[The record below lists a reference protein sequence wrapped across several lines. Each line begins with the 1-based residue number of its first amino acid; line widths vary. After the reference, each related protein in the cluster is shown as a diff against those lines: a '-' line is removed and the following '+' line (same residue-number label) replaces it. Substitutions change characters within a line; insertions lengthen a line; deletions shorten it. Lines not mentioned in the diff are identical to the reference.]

1 MPALELIV
9 LGAIWGA
16 SFLFMR
22 VGTPEFGPLPL
33 ILVRVG
39 VACLVLLP
47 VMAQAAA
54 RQQVRKN
61 WWALL
66 VVGATNSALPFCLFA
81 WSTLYL
87 NAGMDAILNA
97 TTPLWG
103 ALIAYVWLKTPLTR
117 DQSLGMLLGVTGVII
132 LAWPTVQHG
141 QASTLPAML
150 AVLLAT
156 ASYGFSGHYSRR
168 HLGDVSPYVNAWG
181 SQFFATL
188 LLALPALWLWPQ
200 HAPDT
205 HAWAAVLTLG
215 LLCTGL
221 AYVIF
226 FRLIRARGAAFAIS
240 VTFLIPLFGVTW
252 GALFLAEP
260 VGFELVI
267 GGAVILVGIAMT
279 TGKLKLLPQR
289 WATA

>member
-1 MPALELIV
+1 MPVAELIL

-22 VGTPEFGPLPL
+22 IGTPEFGPFPL
-33 ILVRVG
+33 ILMRVG

-47 VMAQAAA
+47 VMAKASA
-54 RQQVRKN
+54 RQQVRAH
-61 WWALL
+61 WPHLLL
-66 VVGATNSALPFCLFA
+66 VGFTNSAVPFCLFA

-87 NAGMDAILNA
+87 NAGMDSILNA

-103 ALIAYVWLKTPLTR
+103 ALLAWAWLKTPLTR
-117 DQSLGMLLGVTGVII
+117 DQSLGMLLGVVGVMV

-156 ASYGFSGHYSRR
+156 ASYGFAGHYSKR
-168 HLGDVSPYVNAWG
+168 HLSNVTPYVNAWG

-188 LLALPALWLWPQ
+188 ILMPVAVVFWPD
-200 HAPDT
+200 HAIS
-205 HAWAAVLTLG
+205 HRAWAAVLTLG

-226 FRLIRARGAAFAIS
+226 FRLIRERGVAYAIS

-252 GALFLAEP
+252 GALFLGEQ
-260 VGFELVI
+260 VGYEVVLGGLVI
-267 GGAVILVGIAMT
+267 LLGIALT
-279 TGKLKLLPQR
+279 TGKLRVLR
-289 WATA
+289 RNAASA

>member
-1 MPALELIV
+1 M
-9 LGAIWGA
+9 
-16 SFLFMR
+16 
-22 VGTPEFGPLPL
+22 PL

-47 VMAQAAA
+47 VMLQATA

-61 WWALL
+61 WWSLL
-66 VVGATNSALPFCLFA
+66 IVGATNSALPFCLFA

-87 NAGMDAILNA
+87 NAGMDSILNA

-103 ALIAYVWLKTPLTR
+103 ALIAYLWLKTPLTR
-117 DQSLGMLLGVTGVII
+117 DQSLGMVLGVSGVVI

-156 ASYGFSGHYSRR
+156 GSYGFSGHYSRR
-168 HLGDVSPYVNAWG
+168 HLSEVSPYVNAWG

-188 LLALPALWLWPQ
+188 LLVLPACWLWPQ
-200 HAPDT
+200 HAVST
-205 HAWAAVLTLG
+205 RAWAAVLTLG

-240 VTFLIPLFGVTW
+240 VTFLIPLFGVSW

-267 GGAVILVGIAMT
+267 GGLVILVGIAMT